1 MLTGKFY
8 GKVFIEGQIECLT
21 GLHIGAGKE
30 TLEIGG
36 LDMPVVRDPIT
47 REPYIPGSS
56 IKGKMRSLLERLE
69 FAMNGGRLNTREYF
83 SKKCADGVFHHECN
97 DEKCPVCRL
106 YGASKGNSVNNNRP
120 ARLYVYD
127 AHLSNKDKLEA
138 IDTGLYLTELKFENT
153 LDRIT
158 SAASPRQI
166 ERVPRGAK
174 FALTMVY
181 NQDSERS
188 SELFKG
194 DLRSVFYNLLLLK
207 DDALG
212 GSVSRG
218 YGRIDI
224 NDVRVAYRPFEY
236 YVEGKGERIFKQ
248 GEKKENETLKE
259 FFDRVLSELA
269 R

>member
-1 MLTGKFY
+1 MSTGKFY

-36 LDMPVVRDPIT
+36 LDMPVIRDPLT

-56 IKGKMRSLLERLE
+56 IKGKMRSLLEKLE
-69 FAMNGGRLNTREYF
+69 FARNSNIRDPRQFF
-83 SKKCADGVFHHECN
+83 SKSCGEGVNHHECN

-106 YGASKGNSVNNNRP
+106 YGTSKGGSITNNRP

-138 IDTGLYLTELKFENT
+138 VDTGLYLTELKYENT

-166 ERVPRGAK
+166 ERVPRGAM
-174 FALTMVY
+174 FAFAMVY
-181 NQDSERS
+181 NQDSEKT
-188 SELFKG
+188 SEFFKN
-194 DLRSVFYNLLLLK
+194 DLKNVFYNILLLK

-224 NDVRVAYRPFEY
+224 KDVRVVYRPIEY
-236 YVEGKGERIFKQ
+236 YVEGKGERVFKQ
-248 GEKKENETLKE
+248 GEINENEGLKDFFDWVLKE
-259 FFDRVLSELA
+259 LA
-269 R
+269 S